1 MDHVRFPVLS
11 AISKTMKMLHVIL
24 VWKDVLNVITNK
36 TTVCFVNQIIICMVQ
51 HALKFVMKDITGQMG
66 EYAQNAHHPASH
78 AQTSHSVCLVVIT
91 S

>member
-1 MDHVRFPVLS
+1 
-11 AISKTMKMLHVIL
+11 MLLVIL

-51 HALKFVMKDITGQMG
+51 YALKFVLKDITGQMG

-78 AQTSHSVCLVVIT
+78 AQTSHFVCLVAIT